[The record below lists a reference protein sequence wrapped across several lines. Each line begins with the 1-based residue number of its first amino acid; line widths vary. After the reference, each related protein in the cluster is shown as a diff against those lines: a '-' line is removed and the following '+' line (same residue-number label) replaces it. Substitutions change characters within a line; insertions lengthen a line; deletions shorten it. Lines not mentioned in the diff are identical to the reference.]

1 MKTFAKKAILV
12 TGGTG
17 FVGSHLVEA
26 LVNEGAHVVVPYVEL
41 DPRSYFV
48 TQGLDKHVIL
58 CPADL
63 TDRGRVSSLINN
75 YEIKIIFHLGAQAIV
90 ANAYR
95 NPVEAFE
102 TNLMG
107 TVNVLEAARQYGKV
121 EAIVVT
127 SSDKAYGKSDKPYV
141 EEDPLCGDHPY
152 EASKAAADLAA
163 QTYAKTYGL
172 PVTVTRF
179 GNIYG
184 EGDLN
189 FTRIIP
195 GMMKAMVEGATL
207 ELRSDGAMT
216 RDYVYVKDAIS
227 GILALALNIDQTRGE
242 AYNFTSHEHLSVLD
256 LLAKAEEI
264 VGQRIHRSIRNDA
277 VNEIP
282 NQRLNDDKIRKSLG
296 WKSVHTLTQTLP
308 QIYQWYK
315 KILTKS

>member
-1 MKTFAKKAILV
+1 MILV

-26 LVNEGAHVVVPYVEL
+26 LVKAGAQVVVPYVEL
-41 DPRSYFV
+41 DPRSYFM
-48 TQGLDKHVIL
+48 TQGLGKRVIL
-58 CPADL
+58 CPVDL

-75 YEIKIIFHLGAQAIV
+75 YEIKVIFHLGAQAIV

-107 TVNVLEAARQYGKV
+107 TVNVLEAARQYEKI
-121 EAIVVT
+121 ESIVVT

-141 EEDPLCGDHPY
+141 EEDPLRGDHPY

-195 GMMKAMVEGATL
+195 GMMKAILEEKIL
-207 ELRSDGAMT
+207 ELRSDGTMT
-216 RDYVYVKDAIS
+216 RDYVYVKDAVS
-227 GILALALNIDQTRGE
+227 GILTLAQNIDKACGQ

-256 LLAKAEEI
+256 LLAKAEKVI
-264 VGQRIHRSIRNDA
+264 GQRIRYNVQNDA
-277 VNEIP
+277 INEIP
-282 NQRLNDDKIRKSLG
+282 NQRLNDDKIRQALG
-296 WKSVHTLTQTLP
+296 WKSIHTLEKTLF
-308 QIYQWYK
+308 QIYTWYQ
-315 KILTKS
+315 KIC